1 MADRTNP
8 AAPTPQDEMLEALVS
23 VTAENTTTLIDV
35 QHQAAATAASVKDAR
50 TYIAKVAA
58 NTDWEANGHRIAAV
72 LEKAIKE
79 DRAALNAAGEAARE
93 MRSKSVEITDKVN
106 AAAEAQKMGSL
117 AFHAAAERL
126 LSVIEAH
133 QAAKW
138 RRLGMMALVAAL
150 TAALSLF
157 GGYWWAKANIRKERL
172 AEVGELLRSSNGE
185 GFCGDMNSTVLEAD
199 NNGVYCASWIRMP
212 DKVSEPEEVK

>member
-50 TYIAKVAA
+50 TYMATVVK
-58 NTDWEANGHRIAAV
+58 NTDWETNGKKISAI
-72 LEKAIKE
+72 LDKAMRE

-93 MRSKSVEITDKVN
+93 MRSKSVEITHTVGE
-106 AAAEAQKMGSL
+106 AAKAQKDASI
-117 AFHAAAERL
+117 AFHSAAERL
-126 LSVIEAH
+126 LGVMEAH
-133 QAAKW
+133 QEGKW
-138 RRLGMMALVAAL
+138 RRMGTIALVAAL
-150 TAALSLF
+150 TAALGLF

-172 AEVGELLRSSNGE
+172 AEVGELLRSSGGE
-185 GFCGDMNSTVLEAD
+185 DFCGDMNSTVLEAD
-199 NNGVYCASWIRMP
+199 NNGIYCASWIKLP
-212 DKVSEPEEVK
+212 TE